1 MIMTTRARS
10 VLVLGIAIS
19 VIALLATWR
28 HWRSGAD
35 PTTLVRVGG
44 EANPCQC
51 THRIE
56 P

>member
-1 MIMTTRARS
+1 MSSRVRYACLVCLA
-10 VLVLGIAIS
+10 VLAIVLLTA
-19 VIALLATWR
+19 WR
-28 HWRSGAD
+28 RGGAAAER
-35 PTTLVRVGG
+35 PTLVRVGG